1 MGLQFLCAYLFDT
14 GEHDKAFPLYQRLER
29 LSRQGDLDD
38 RCSYRTFGV
47 LFLKHLR
54 RTRTAGR
61 CACCFERVLELNP
74 TLLASLGAGA
84 PLYFAT
90 QAWKKAENAYRQLLQ
105 LTGGQ
110 GDRKAVAEMYTQLGL
125 VERELGNDVKGYKRF
140 NKALEIV
147 PNHIEALRGM
157 ALILEDRQDW
167 STLLNV
173 YNNVIYHA
181 TEPRDVTYAYINK
194 GRVLDESM
202 SRPDKAAQHYE
213 RSLAFEERQAES
225 YLRLAE
231 LAMRRMDY
239 AEAGA
244 LADKGLSHEDASAG
258 VEAGL
263 KLAKAASLQ
272 FDAQHDAGQQ
282 MVGEA
287 IQRLRAHRR
296 H

>member
-1 MGLQFLCAYLFDT
+1 
-14 GEHDKAFPLYQRLER
+14 
-29 LSRQGDLDD
+29 
-38 RCSYRTFGV
+38 
-47 LFLKHLR
+47 
-54 RTRTAGR
+54 
-61 CACCFERVLELNP
+61 
-74 TLLASLGAGA
+74 
-84 PLYFAT
+84 
-90 QAWKKAENAYRQLLQ
+90 
-105 LTGGQ
+105 
-110 GDRKAVAEMYTQLGL
+110 
-125 VERELGNDVKGYKRF
+125 
-140 NKALEIV
+140 
-147 PNHIEALRGM
+147 M

-167 STLLNV
+167 STLLV

-282 MVGEA
+282 MVREA
-287 IQRLRAHRR
+287 IAVLPELIGDIDPAHVLADLDAVRQHIVGRLEPLRR
-296 H
+296 L